1 MRKTF
6 DASSSHTPAPRLGP
20 LERPGGIST
29 LELGNGKN
37 DYDFTE
43 TSGGMTYRPRS
54 VQTIHSAI
62 GVSRTMNTEAI
73 LRQLLDHKAEI
84 TEQFAVERLALFGS
98 AARDEM
104 TEDSDV
110 DLLVSF
116 RGRPRYAAYL
126 GLKHSLEQLIGR
138 RVDLVTETGLKPRA
152 RQSVVRDLIDVP

>member
-1 MRKTF
+1 M
-6 DASSSHTPAPRLGP
+6 
-20 LERPGGIST
+20 ER
-29 LELGNGKN
+29 GNKKN
-37 DYDFTE
+37 DFDFTQ

-152 RQSVVRDLIDVP
+152 RQRAHGYAMAVGMRGGA

>member
-1 MRKTF
+1 M
-6 DASSSHTPAPRLGP
+6 
-20 LERPGGIST
+20 ER
-29 LELGNGKN
+29 GNKKN
-37 DYDFTE
+37 DFDFTQ

>member
-1 MRKTF
+1 MTL
-6 DASSSHTPAPRLGP
+6 PAP
-20 LERPGGIST
+20 T
-29 LELGNGKN
+29 LQRRASGRWSGRETCPRYEKN
-37 DYDFTE
+37 DFDFTQ
-43 TSGGMTYRPRS
+43 TSGGMAYRPWS

-98 AARDEM
+98 AARGEM

-126 GLKHSLEQLIGR
+126 GLKHYLEQLIGR

-152 RQSVVRDLIDVP
+152 RQNVVRDLIYVP